1 MKATTVREDYVLYA
15 ECKRLYLLDAHTDPN
30 AAERYLAAIEDIDSA
45 LLYIDAHAPNAFA
58 TTPDGSAEM
67 AEIMEVLDRLT
78 QEELEFNRS
87 QKERDAKQ

>member
-1 MKATTVREDYVLYA
+1 MKATVHDETRLYA
-15 ECKRLYLLDAHTDPN
+15 EARRLYLLDARLDPE
-30 AAERYLAAIEDIDSA
+30 AANRFMWALENIDNC

-67 AEIMEVLDRLT
+67 AQIVEVLDRLT
-78 QEELEFNRS
+78 QEGLEFNRS

>member
-45 LLYIDAHAPNAFA
+45 LLYIDAHAPNAWA
-58 TTPDGSAEM
+58 MLDVEQ
-67 AEIMEVLDRLT
+67 EKVVLEVLSRLE
-78 QEELEFNRS
+78 QEGLEFSRS
-87 QKERDAKQ
+87 QKGKS